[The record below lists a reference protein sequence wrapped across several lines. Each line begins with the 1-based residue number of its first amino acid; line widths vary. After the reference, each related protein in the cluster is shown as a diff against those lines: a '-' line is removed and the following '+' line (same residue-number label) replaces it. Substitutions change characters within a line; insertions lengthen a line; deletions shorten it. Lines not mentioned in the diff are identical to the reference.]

1 MHMMKFT
8 HTTRTHERAH
18 KAICFFV
25 LEILL
30 EPIIYLFIT
39 KLIISCK
46 SLESVVARG
55 GIEPPTHGFSVRRF
69 KASTY

>member
-1 MHMMKFT
+1 
-8 HTTRTHERAH
+8 
-18 KAICFFV
+18 
-25 LEILL
+25 L

-55 GIEPPTHGFSVRRF
+55 RIELPTHGFSVRRF